1 MKKETISFEEEEK
14 IKSLLLLHKVVKAT
28 ETSLI
33 LENGIELEIVP
44 NAGCLGCG
52 NGWYSIT
59 ELNVCDNII
68 TNVELVCDDLDNYG
82 DEKSYKIFVFAED
95 RKIKLVQIDGG
106 DGNGYYGTG
115 YDIIV
120 KIKE

>member
-28 ETSLI
+28 ETSLV

-52 NGWYSIT
+52 SGWYSIT

-68 TNVELVCDDLDNYG
+68 TNVELVCDDLEYYG
-82 DEKSYKIFVFAED
+82 EKSYKIFVFAED
-95 RKIKLVQIDGG
+95 RKIKLAQIDGG

>member
-28 ETSLI
+28 ETSLV

-52 NGWYSIT
+52 SGWYSIT

-68 TNVELVCDDLDNYG
+68 TNVELVCDDLEYYG
-82 DEKSYKIFVFAED
+82 EKSYKIFVFAED
-95 RKIKLVQIDGG
+95 RKIKLAQIDGD